1 MKMNRTIIAANNSF
15 NICMYVP
22 RKIRSKLQFIILK
35 DFFFSFQEYSVQITF
50 RQQWNDNRLAF
61 NNMDGEYYISRSPQ
75 HECTK
80 LHFDKISFND
90 NLVTVLTIQTIPSRH
105 VGKLVQE
112 IYLAQCRVLRTLI
125 QRLKY
130 FGQIFHILKLES
142 FSVLFS
148 IDIVVLVHQ
157 Q

>member
-1 MKMNRTIIAANNSF
+1 
-15 NICMYVP
+15 MYVP

-90 NLVTVLTIQTIPSRH
+90 NLVTVLTIHTIPSRY
-105 VGKLVQE
+105 VG
-112 IYLAQCRVLRTLI
+112 TLYK
-125 QRLKY
+125 KY
-130 FGQIFHILKLES
+130 I
-142 FSVLFS
+142 
-148 IDIVVLVHQ
+148 
-157 Q
+157 